1 MPIASAASVT
11 SRRRNGCARSRSRP
25 GTLRRTRAALQ
36 GTRLV
41 SLRKSPKAGKK
52 LVATFLIQRR
62 PMQSTHV
69 SKGNY
74 GNHWKEMPRR
84 AKSHGL
90 RSRHARAKSQGL
102 RSRHA
107 RAIWK
112 STATA
117 TTPSTTTTKT
127 THFGAAGYQDF
138 TVHKDKD
145 RKRRY
150 LARHCAR
157 ENFDDFTTAGSLSRW
172 ILWNKP
178 SLRASVADYRKRFG
192 V

>member
-11 SRRRNGCARSRSRP
+11 SRRRNGCARSRSQP

-52 LVATFLIQRR
+52 FVATFLIQRR

-69 SKGNY
+69 SKGGH
-74 GNHWKEMPRR
+74 GNLLKEMPRH
-84 AKSHGL
+84 AISH
-90 RSRHARAKSQGL
+90 GL

-112 STATA
+112 STAT